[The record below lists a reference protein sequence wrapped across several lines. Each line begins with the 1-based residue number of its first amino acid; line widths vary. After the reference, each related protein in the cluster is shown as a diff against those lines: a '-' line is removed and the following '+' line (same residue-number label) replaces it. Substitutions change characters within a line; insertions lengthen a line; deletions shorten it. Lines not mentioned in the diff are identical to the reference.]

1 MFAFLS
7 ILSAIVAAQ
16 LVGIV
21 LLLAGASKLIN
32 RTDAARAVEAYGI
45 LPRALAQFLGR
56 ALPPF
61 ELLIAAC
68 LLSGLLVGLAMPAA
82 LLLLLLFS
90 VAQTIVLA
98 RGQEVPCGCFG
109 SSSLEPVRWMNVIR
123 NMALAT
129 CCGVVTHEVP
139 FRFDFEWLPTLIA
152 GTSGSRVSAPE
163 VVTLQIL
170 TIGLAVECLIIRQIG
185 RNDQLQREYE
195 DYQQKVANV
204 LAIQGA
210 HATANKYGS

>member
-1 MFAFLS
+1 MFVLVS
-7 ILSAIVAAQ
+7 LLSAIAAAQ

-32 RTDAARAVEAYGI
+32 RTDAVRAVEAYGI
-45 LPRALAQFLGR
+45 LPRALAQFVGR

-68 LLSGLLVGLAMPAA
+68 LLSGFLVGLAMPAA

-109 SSSLEPVRWMNVIR
+109 SSSLDPVRWMNVIR
-123 NMALAT
+123 NIALAT
-129 CCGVVTHEVP
+129 CCGLVMHGVP
-139 FRFDFEWLPTLIA
+139 IRVDLEWFPTLITRA
-152 GTSGSRVSAPE
+152 SGSRVSVSE
-163 VVTLQIL
+163 VVVLQIL
-170 TIGLAVECLIIRQIG
+170 TIGLAVEYMIIRQIG
-185 RNDQLQREYE
+185 RNDQLQREFE
-195 DYQQKVANV
+195 DYQHRVANV
-204 LAIQGA
+204 LAIQGEL
-210 HATANKYGS
+210 ATANT